1 MIQETS
7 NNKSPVTLTELKIL
21 ILNNGEH
28 IQENTESILGLTKK
42 VEENT
47 TNIVGLSQKVDQ
59 NTASIAKLG
68 EKADRNTGS
77 IARLERKTDKNY
89 KELKDRDLAFE
100 KKFSRNIG
108 EISETHTHIFDQLA
122 KIDTKIDKV
131 GEKLTERIDNMN
143 NLLKAG
149 VEDLMQGK
157 RERFFIQAH
166 LEGND
171 KRITRVEKKL
181 ELKKVGLQI

>member
-1 MIQETS
+1 VIQETS
-7 NNKSPVTLTELKIL
+7 GNKTPVTLTELKSL

-47 TNIVGLSQKVDQ
+47 TNIVGLSQKIDQ
-59 NTASIAKLG
+59 NTA
-68 EKADRNTGS
+68 S

-89 KELKDRDLAFE
+89 KELKDRNLAFE

-108 EISETHTHIFDQLA
+108 EISETHTYIFDHLT

>member
-1 MIQETS
+1 VIQETS
-7 NNKSPVTLTELKIL
+7 GNKTPVTLTELKSL

-47 TNIVGLSQKVDQ
+47 TNIVGLSQKIDQ
-59 NTASIAKLG
+59 NTA
-68 EKADRNTGS
+68 S

-89 KELKDRDLAFE
+89 KELKDRNLAFE

>member
-1 MIQETS
+1 VIQETS
-7 NNKSPVTLTELKIL
+7 DSKTPVTLTELKIL
-21 ILNNGEH
+21 ILDNGEH

-47 TNIVGLSQKVDQ
+47 TNIVGLSQKIDQ
-59 NTASIAKLG
+59 NTA
-68 EKADRNTGS
+68 S

-89 KELKDRDLAFE
+89 KELKDRNLAFE